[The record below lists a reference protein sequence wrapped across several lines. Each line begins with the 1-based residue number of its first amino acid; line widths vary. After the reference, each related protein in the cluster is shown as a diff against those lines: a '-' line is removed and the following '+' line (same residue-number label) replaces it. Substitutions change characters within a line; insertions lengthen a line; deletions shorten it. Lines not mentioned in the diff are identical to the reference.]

1 MKKIHFIAIGGSVMH
16 NLAINLLQK
25 GYEITG
31 SDDEFYEPSKSNLKA
46 NGILPDEKGWF
57 KSKIVNSL
65 DYIILGMHAKK
76 NNPELIEA
84 LKKKIKIYSYPEFVF
99 NYCKHKTRIVV
110 AGSHGKTT
118 ITSMI
123 LHVLK
128 KCDINFD
135 YLVGAKIKGFEKM
148 VSLSDENEFVV
159 IEGDEYY
166 SSAIDPKSKFFWYKP
181 NITLISGIDWDHI
194 NIFPTNESY
203 INQFKKYVDL
213 ICKGG
218 VVVYYEN
225 DLQLKK
231 IIDNSNN
238 SIKKIPYIAENSIE
252 ISNKPILKT
261 DYGDLEVNFFGDHN
275 LENLAG
281 ARWICQLMGVES
293 IDFYESI
300 STFSG
305 ASRRLEVVFKGF
317 NNILLKDFAHSPS
330 KVRASCKSVNNAFPN
345 LKKIYC
351 LELHTFSSLDINFI
365 KRYSGTMDSADEILI
380 LYDQK
385 IISKKNKRIINN
397 SELKKAFGNFKVEIY
412 ISANKLCKYLYNK
425 QWDNSLF
432 LFMSSGNYG
441 GICWNKLIESFD
453 IKI

>member
-25 GYEITG
+25 GYKITG
-31 SDDEFYEPSKSNLKA
+31 SDDEFYEPSKSNLRK
-46 NGILPDEKGWF
+46 NGILPREKGWF
-57 KSKIVNSL
+57 RRKIVDSL
-65 DYIILGMHAKK
+65 DFIILGMHAKK

-99 NYCKHKTRIVV
+99 DYCKQKTRIVI

-135 YLVGAKIKGFEKM
+135 YLVGANIEGFENM

-166 SSAIDPKSKFFWYKP
+166 SSAIDSKSKFFWYKP

-203 INQFKKYVDL
+203 INQFKLYVDS
-213 ICKGG
+213 ISKGG
-218 VVVYYEN
+218 IVVYYEN
-225 DLQLKK
+225 DLELKK
-231 IIDNSNN
+231 IIDYSNN
-238 SIKKIPYIAENSIE
+238 TIKKIPYCIENSIE
-252 ISNKPILKT
+252 ISKKPILKT

-281 ARWICQLMGVES
+281 ARWVCQLMGVES

-300 STFSG
+300 STFKG
-305 ASRRLEVVFKGF
+305 ASRRLEIVYRGF

-330 KVRASCKSVNNAFPN
+330 KVRASCKSVDNAFPN
-345 LKKIYC
+345 FKKIYC

-365 KRYSGTMDSADEILI
+365 KRYSGSMDSADEILI
-380 LYDQK
+380 LYDKK
-385 IISKKNKRIINN
+385 IISKKNKTVIDN
-397 SELKKAFGNFKVEIY
+397 SELKIAFGNKNLEIY
-412 ISANKLCKYLYNK
+412 TSAFNLCKFLYRK
-425 QWDNSLF
+425 KWDNSLF
-432 LFMSSGNYG
+432 LFMSSANYG
-441 GICWNKLIESFD
+441 GISWDKLVKSFSV
-453 IKI
+453 KK

>member
-1 MKKIHFIAIGGSVMH
+1 MH
-16 NLAINLLQK
+16 NLAINLLNK

-31 SDDEFYEPSKSNLKA
+31 SDDEFYEPSKSNLRS
-46 NGILPDEKGWF
+46 NGILPEEKGWF

-65 DYIILGMHAKK
+65 DFIILGMHAKK

-84 LKKKIKIYSYPEFVF
+84 LKKNIKIYSYPEFVF
-99 NYCKHKTRIVV
+99 NYCKYKTRIVI

-128 KCDINFD
+128 KCDLNFD
-135 YLVGAKIKGFEKM
+135 YLVGANIKGFENM

-166 SSAIDPKSKFFWYKP
+166 SSAIDSRSKFFWYKP

-203 INQFKKYVDL
+203 INQFKLYVDS

-218 VVVYYEN
+218 IVIYYEN
-225 DLQLKK
+225 DLELKK
-231 IIDNSNN
+231 IVDYSNN
-238 SIKKIPYIAENSIE
+238 TIKKIPYNIENSIE
-252 ISNKPILKT
+252 ILKEPILKT

-281 ARWICQLMGVES
+281 ARWVCQLLGVES
-293 IDFYESI
+293 IDFYEAITS
-300 STFSG
+300 FRG
-305 ASRRLEVVFKGF
+305 ASRRLEIVYKGL
-317 NNILLKDFAHSPS
+317 NNIIFKDFAHSPS
-330 KVRASCKSVNNAFPN
+330 KVRASCRSVNNAFQN

-380 LYDQK
+380 LYDKK
-385 IISKKNKRIINN
+385 IILKRNKSIIN
-397 SELKKAFGNFKVEIY
+397 SFELKNAFGNKYLEIY
-412 ISANKLCKYLYNK
+412 FSAVDLCEYLYNK
-425 QWDNSLF
+425 NWDNSLF

-441 GICWNKLIESFD
+441 GISWKKLIKSFSV
-453 IKI
+453 KK